1 VTGVK
6 GYFDTFLLFPLAV
19 GRGAAM
25 STVIMLICAGLTA

>member
-6 GYFDTFLLFPLAV
+6 GFFDTFLLFPFAV
-19 GRGAAM
+19 GRSAAM